1 MKGRRKKLTALF
13 LCLVFIAAL
22 TACAG
27 KNEGAAYSEEPVVQ
41 SGVETLYSETSETS
55 DRQAASLSGENKVD
69 CSIAPYLL
77 LSIPFLLIFQSIL
90 ISLSIPV
97 YYVL

>member
-13 LCLVFIAAL
+13 LCVVFIAAL

-41 SGVETLYSETSETS
+41 SEVETLYSETSEIG
-55 DRQAASLSGENKVD
+55 DRQEASLSGENKVD
-69 CSIAPYLL
+69 CSTVPLLHIFFYL
-77 LSIPFLLIFQSIL
+77 SPF
-90 ISLSIPV
+90 
-97 YYVL
+97 Y